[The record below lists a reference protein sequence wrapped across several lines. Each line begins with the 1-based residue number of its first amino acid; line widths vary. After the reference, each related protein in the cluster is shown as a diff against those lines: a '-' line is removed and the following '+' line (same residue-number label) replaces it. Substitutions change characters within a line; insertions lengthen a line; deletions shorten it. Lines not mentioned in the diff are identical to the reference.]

1 MLREFYCAHS
11 CRTRLFAASG
21 LVVFVAHQ
29 GFRAYLKYALNEW
42 YGRFY
47 DTLQQAVEFASGDA
61 DDAWR
66 ADQRAKVWAQLL
78 EFATIVAPAVAVHP
92 VAGYIRN
99 RWVLAWRLAL
109 VESYVALWDTAHPPI
124 EGASQRVHEDTQ
136 RFAAGVQGCVA
147 TVLDALLTLVVFCPL
162 LWRLDPA
169 LMAVAVAT
177 AVAGVGVSALV
188 GRHLVD
194 LEVGNQKAE
203 AALRRGLVVLE
214 VEPGSFLPDAEAQG
228 AGGAQALGP
237 VAVPPHRIDAAF
249 VPLINALYANY
260 RRLYA
265 NFAALMLWLSTY
277 DQFATLLPYLMVA
290 PRLFAGRRGR
300 RAHAGHAHAVGQ
312 RVWQGLRLAEHR
324 LRELAPGERVP
335 LRPPPAAPVRGRH
348 LGAARARRAPSSS
361 PTASSSATPPPR
373 RPPAPASAPP
383 PTAAHAARRR
393 DPMAATG
400 ASVARSPPRRVGP
413 EVAKPE
419 RV

>member
-1 MLREFYCAHS
+1 MLREFFCAHS
-11 CRTRLFAASG
+11 CRTRLFAFCG

-29 GFRAYLKYALNEW
+29 GFRAYLKYAINEW

-47 DTLQQAVEFASGDA
+47 DTLQQAVEFSSGED

-66 ADQRAKVWAQLL
+66 AAQRAKVWAQLV

-109 VESYVALWDTAHPPI
+109 IEAYVALWDTALPPI

-136 RFAAGVQGCVA
+136 RFASGVQGCVA
-147 TVLDALLTLVVFCPL
+147 TMLDAVLTLVVFCPL

-203 AALRRGLVVLE
+203 AALRRGLVILE
-214 VEPGSFLPDAEAQG
+214 VEPGSLLPDDEAHG

-237 VAVPPHRIDAAF
+237 VPVPPDRIDAAF

-260 RRLYA
+260 RRLYT

-290 PRLFAGRRGR
+290 PRLFAADEADVLTLGTLTQSANAFGKVFDSLSIVSENWLQVNEFRS
-300 RAHAGHAHAVGQ
+300 V
-312 RVWQGLRLAEHR
+312 LRR
-324 LRELAPGERVP
+324 LRQYEAVL
-335 LRPPPAAPVRGRH
+335 
-348 LGAARARRAPSSS
+348 RARRAP
-361 PTASSSATPPPR
+361 PR
-373 RPPAPASAPP
+373 AQLVPNGTELSDAAAAAAPAPPDAAPNG
-383 PTAAHAARRR
+383 AH
-393 DPMAATG
+393 
-400 ASVARSPPRRVGP
+400 GP
-413 EVAKPE
+413 DAPHDPE

>member
-29 GFRAYLKYALNEW
+29 GFRAYLKYAINEW

-47 DTLQQAVEFASGDA
+47 DTLQQAVEFSSGDA

-66 ADQRAKVWAQLL
+66 AAQRAKVWAQLL

-92 VAGYIRN
+92 VANYIRN

-109 VESYVALWDTAHPPI
+109 IESYVALWDTAHPPI

-147 TVLDALLTLVVFCPL
+147 TVLDALLTLIVFCPL

-169 LMAVAVAT
+169 LMGVAVAT

-203 AALRRGLVVLE
+203 AALRRGLVILE
-214 VEPGSFLPDAEAQG
+214 VEPGSLLPDAEAQG

-237 VAVPPHRIDAAF
+237 VPVPPHRIDAAF

-290 PRLFAGRRGR
+290 PRLFAANEADVLTLGTLTQSANAFGKVFDSLSIVSENWLQVNEFRS
-300 RAHAGHAHAVGQ
+300 V
-312 RVWQGLRLAEHR
+312 LRR
-324 LRELAPGERVP
+324 LRQYEDAIW
-335 LRPPPAAPVRGRH
+335 
-348 LGAARARRAPSSS
+348 ARRAP
-361 PTASSSATPPPR
+361 PR
-373 RPPAPASAPP
+373 AQLVPNGTELSDAAAAPAPAPVDPAPNG
-383 PTAAHAARRR
+383 AH
-393 DPMAATG
+393 
-400 ASVARSPPRRVGP
+400 GP
-413 EVAKPE
+413 DAPDAPE

>member
-1 MLREFYCAHS
+1 MIREFFCAYAW
-11 CRTRLFAASG
+11 RTRLFAFSG

-29 GFRAYLKYALNEW
+29 GFRAYLKYAVNEW

-47 DTLQQAVEFASGDA
+47 DTLQQGVEFASGEA

-66 ADQRAKVWAQLL
+66 AAQRAKVWAQLL
-78 EFATIVAPAVAVHP
+78 EFAVIVAPAVAVHP
-92 VAGYIRN
+92 VANYIRN

-109 VESYVALWDTAHPPI
+109 IEAYIALWDTAHPPI

-162 LWRLDPA
+162 LWRLDPP
-169 LMAVAVAT
+169 LMGVAVGT
-177 AVAGVGVSALV
+177 AVAGVGVSAVV

-203 AALRRGLVVLE
+203 AALRRGLVILE
-214 VEPGSFLPDAEAQG
+214 VEPGTLLPDAEAQG

-237 VAVPPHRIDAAF
+237 VPVPHHCVDATF

-260 RRLYA
+260 RRLYV

-290 PRLFAGRRGR
+290 PRLFAANEAEVLTLGTLTQTANAFGKVFDSLSVVSENWLQVNEFRS
-300 RAHAGHAHAVGQ
+300 V
-312 RVWQGLRLAEHR
+312 LRR
-324 LRELAPGERVP
+324 LREYEEALFARRTPPRAQLVPNDVELSDAAPAA
-335 LRPPPAAPVRGRH
+335 PPAA
-348 LGAARARRAPSSS
+348 APNG
-361 PTASSSATPPPR
+361 
-373 RPPAPASAPP
+373 
-383 PTAAHAARRR
+383 AHAA
-393 DPMAATG
+393 
-400 ASVARSPPRRVGP
+400 
-413 EVAKPE
+413 
-419 RV
+419 